1 MHART
6 GHSVHKAIIVAV
18 LGTCAALFFSLPA
31 ASAQLQGDAPT
42 SNTGTAPMKDLNF
55 FLRLNDEQTGTT
67 TTQPVDPMNPAAS
80 TGANG
85 TRNLNV
91 NVTVVQDEKQAVLPL
106 NVTIPAEAD
115 DVELCASVANGTEVC
130 EAILITLDLTQPSTN
145 GTTASISPAAYVPVQ
160 DSGGLLGDGSLIH
173 IEDTNVFIPVTVI
186 VPLTVQIQNAQVCAS
201 VLSSGEMNCTQAV
214 LNPSQTSYTNVDVD
228 VSSATPELSSEPT
241 TATAEQTPTMQPS
254 SNTTTTDG
262 GTTSDDAGDTSVPDD
277 TPSEPSG
284 DGNTTNSTG

>member
-6 GHSVHKAIIVAV
+6 RPSVHITILVAV
-18 LGTCAALFFSLPA
+18 LGTSAALFSLPA
-31 ASAQLQGDAPT
+31 ASAQLQGDAPPN
-42 SNTGTAPMKDLNF
+42 NTGTASMKDLNF
-55 FLRLNDEQTGTT
+55 FLKLNDRDTGTT
-67 TTQPVDPMNPAAS
+67 TTQPVDPMTPGAS
-80 TGANG
+80 SATNG
-85 TRNLNV
+85 TRNLSV
-91 NVTVVQDEKQAVLPL
+91 NVTVVQGEKQAVLPL
-106 NVTIPAEAD
+106 NVTIPADAD
-115 DVELCASVANGTEVC
+115 NVELCASVANGTEVC
-130 EAILITLDLTQPSTN
+130 QAILITLDLTQPSTN
-145 GTTASISPAAYVPVQ
+145 STTASVSPAAYVPVQ

-228 VSSATPELSSEPT
+228 VSSAIPELSSEPT

-262 GTTSDDAGDTSVPDD
+262 GTTTDDTGDLSGTD
-277 TPSEPSG
+277 TPSETSG